1 VSAETAPDQATELSP
16 LDETRFGVRSARARL
31 VTTKNLPEVLAFC
44 AANQVE
50 FLVARC
56 PTTDISAAHAMEAAG
71 FRLMETLLYLRFD
84 LKTRPI
90 PMNKSNVLIRPVQP
104 SEVSQVG
111 ALAHT
116 AFTNYYG
123 HYHAD
128 PKLDPQKSTE
138 VYVDW
143 AERCCTDPAAANLVL
158 VAEAEGELVG
168 FRALRVNSPIQGEF
182 ILAGVSPEFRRRGI
196 YRAFIVE
203 GLKWCREQGLKEVL
217 NSTHVANVVVQRACL
232 RAGFE
237 PAYSWYTFHKW
248 FP

>member
-1 VSAETAPDQATELSP
+1 MNNEIAPDQAAELSP
-16 LDETRFGVRSARARL
+16 LDEARFGVRSARARQ
-31 VTTKNLPEVLAFC
+31 VNSENLPSVLDFC
-44 AANQVE
+44 TANQVE

-56 PTTDISAAHAMEAAG
+56 PTTDIAAVHAMEAAG
-71 FRLMETLLYLRFD
+71 FHLMGTLLYLRFD
-84 LKTRPI
+84 LKTHPI
-90 PMNKSNVLIRPVQP
+90 PTNQSDVLIRPVQP

-111 ALAHT
+111 ALARA

-158 VAEAEGELVG
+158 VAETEGKLVG
-168 FRALRVNSPIQGEF
+168 FRALRVNSPTQGEF
-182 ILAGVSPEFRRRGI
+182 ILAGVNPEYQRRGI

-203 GLKWCREQGLKEVL
+203 GLKWCREQGLEEVL
-217 NSTHVANVVVQRACL
+217 NSTHVANVAVQQACL
-232 RAGFE
+232 QAGFE